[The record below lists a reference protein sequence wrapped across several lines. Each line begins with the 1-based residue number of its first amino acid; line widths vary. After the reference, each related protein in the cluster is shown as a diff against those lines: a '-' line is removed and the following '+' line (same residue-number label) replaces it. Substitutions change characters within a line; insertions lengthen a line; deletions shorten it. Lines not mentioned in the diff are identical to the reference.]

1 MLQRLVA
8 VALLVLTGCGEI
20 GGATGAGGAPKPA
33 GSRSGPA
40 TLGTVF
46 AVSTAGT
53 ERVIYRFN
61 NLRGDRGDGAN
72 PYAGLTNVNGT
83 LYGTTVL
90 GTYAGGTYNGTAFSV
105 GPTGSERVLH
115 IFGLGLDGAYPYAGL
130 LALNGKLYGTTLI
143 GGAYGGGAVFELNPA
158 SGKERILYSFPAN
171 TDPQAP
177 LTAVNGT
184 LYGTTSAGG
193 TGCGSVFSL
202 TTAGKLQTLYGFTCK
217 SDGAFPHAGLLAL
230 NGELYGTTTEGG
242 ASGPCCGTIFAIS
255 LASGKETQLHI
266 FTGSDGADAFG
277 TFINIDGLL
286 YGTTQSGG
294 GLGRGEVYS
303 VTPSGTVNVV
313 YSFGGGTDG
322 EGPYAGVTWFKGR
335 LYGTTAFGG
344 GTTCS
349 YYGTGCGTVFEVSP
363 TGREKVLYR
372 FAGGTDGASPYGGL
386 TLLNGAFYGTTY
398 YGGSQR

>member
-1 MLQRLVA
+1 M
-8 VALLVLTGCGEI
+8 
-20 GGATGAGGAPKPA
+20 
-33 GSRSGPA
+33 
-40 TLGTVF
+40 
-46 AVSTAGT
+46 
-53 ERVIYRFN
+53 
-61 NLRGDRGDGAN
+61 
-72 PYAGLTNVNGT
+72 
-83 LYGTTVL
+83 
-90 GTYAGGTYNGTAFSV
+90 
-105 GPTGSERVLH
+105 
-115 IFGLGLDGAYPYAGL
+115 
-130 LALNGKLYGTTLI
+130 
-143 GGAYGGGAVFELNPA
+143 
-158 SGKERILYSFPAN
+158 
-171 TDPQAP
+171 
-177 LTAVNGT
+177 
-184 LYGTTSAGG
+184 
-193 TGCGSVFSL
+193 
-202 TTAGKLQTLYGFTCK
+202 
-217 SDGAFPHAGLLAL
+217 
-230 NGELYGTTTEGG
+230 
-242 ASGPCCGTIFAIS
+242 
-255 LASGKETQLHI
+255 
-266 FTGSDGADAFG
+266 
-277 TFINIDGLL
+277 L